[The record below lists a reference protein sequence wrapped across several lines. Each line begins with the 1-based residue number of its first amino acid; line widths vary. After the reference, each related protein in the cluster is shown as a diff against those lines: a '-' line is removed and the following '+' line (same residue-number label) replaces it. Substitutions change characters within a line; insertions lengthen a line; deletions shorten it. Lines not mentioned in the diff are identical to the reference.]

1 MPEQTL
7 CLSRSR
13 VKPACC
19 NQESIPGYESDL
31 TRKTSSKGS
40 DSSQSNSPVSGRS
53 VVLLPSPSTSS
64 SSSTSSTSSSMY
76 QQPLEMKTL
85 EGGGESRNVEH
96 LAGSAAHN
104 APASYSV
111 CHPPAERPDTRDNG
125 KKVAVAR
132 PEEFVKTE
140 IFIDHPLD
148 GHAAAA
154 NLGGEQRREKEEEE
168 EEKGEQRDLS
178 LESIT
183 TTNGAISTSGGA
195 SSWGESKGMVVT
207 QQPDFQI
214 GTRSTP
220 LASQQLPIHPSVILD
235 SSKGDSDSLE
245 EAANK
250 TDEEKLTSI
259 SPMSDEDKLTA
270 IFLCTDSDNPTEPS
284 AGGDLESTSKKDERV
299 PSSPDN
305 QSAECCDEKQLAP
318 KKDIWGLGGEMG
330 NGSSNEE
337 LADQGV
343 SLPNSLPP
351 PLETEK
357 DLAENQDVSVT
368 EEEEGEEECVRR
380 GGGDDDS
387 IEYPA
392 TSGDTSTP
400 PPDVGEEK
408 KEEDYDY
415 EGEEVASEKE
425 QELPFSDVGLQSP
438 ASSSSTTNRLQQ
450 PDTENVTSLQV
461 EWTKEEEEEV
471 EEMLTPFG
479 RGLVHDD
486 AGHPMA
492 QPQRALARS
501 EDPQVI
507 PEAHL
512 YFLKTI
518 FSLSPPCQSTLVNRS
533 LQG

>member
-1 MPEQTL
+1 M
-7 CLSRSR
+7 
-13 VKPACC
+13 
-19 NQESIPGYESDL
+19 
-31 TRKTSSKGS
+31 
-40 DSSQSNSPVSGRS
+40 SGRS
-53 VVLLPSPSTSS
+53 VVLLPSP
-64 SSSTSSTSSSMY
+64 STSSSMY

-85 EGGGESRNVEH
+85 EGGGGDSRNVEH
-96 LAGSAAHN
+96 LAGGSSGHN
-104 APASYSV
+104 AAASYSV
-111 CHPPAERPDTRDNG
+111 CQAPDTRDNG
-125 KKVAVAR
+125 KKVAR

-148 GHAAAA
+148 GHAPPA
-154 NLGGEQRREKEEEE
+154 NLGGQQRREEEEEE
-168 EEKGEQRDLS
+168 EEKGEERDLS

-183 TTNGAISTSGGA
+183 TTNGAISTSPA
-195 SSWGESKGMVVT
+195 SSSWGEQSRGMMVVT

-220 LASQQLPIHPSVILD
+220 LLLASQQLPIHPAVILD
-235 SSKGDSDSLE
+235 PSKSSKGDSDSLE
-245 EAANK
+245 DAVNK
-250 TDEEKLTSI
+250 TDEEKLTSF

-270 IFLCTDSDNPTEPS
+270 IFLCTDSDIPTDPPT
-284 AGGDLESTSKKDERV
+284 ATGDLESAKSKKDERV

-305 QSAECCDEKQLAP
+305 QCCDESQLAP

-337 LADQGV
+337 MGNGSSNEEQGV
-343 SLPNSLPP
+343 SLPKILPP

-357 DLAENQDVSVT
+357 DLAENQDVSVA
-368 EEEEGEEECVRR
+368 EEGS

-400 PPDVGEEK
+400 PPDMVEEEK
-408 KEEDYDY
+408 KEEDCDY
-415 EGEEVASEKE
+415 EGEEEVASEKE
-425 QELPFSDVGLQSP
+425 EELPFQSP
-438 ASSSSTTNRLQQ
+438 ASSASTTTNRLQQ

-471 EEMLTPFG
+471 VEEMLTPFG

-486 AGHPMA
+486 AGRPMA

-507 PEAHL
+507 
-512 YFLKTI
+512 LKTR
-518 FSLSPPCQSTLVNRS
+518 L
-533 LQG
+533 

>member
-1 MPEQTL
+1 MFVIQL
-7 CLSRSR
+7 KVQCQNKHCLSWSR

-64 SSSTSSTSSSMY
+64 SSSSSSTTSSSMY

-148 GHAAAA
+148 GHAPA
-154 NLGGEQRREKEEEE
+154 NLGGEQRREEKEEEE

-183 TTNGAISTSGGA
+183 TTNGTISTSRGAPA
-195 SSWGESKGMVVT
+195 SSWGESRLVT
-207 QQPDFQI
+207 QPDFQI

-220 LASQQLPIHPSVILD
+220 LASQQLPIHPPVILD
-235 SSKGDSDSLE
+235 PSKGDSDSME

-270 IFLCTDSDNPTEPS
+270 IFLCTDSDIPTEPS
-284 AGGDLESTSKKDERV
+284 AGDLESTSKKDERV
-299 PSSPDN
+299 PPSPDN
-305 QSAECCDEKQLAP
+305 QSAESCDEKQLAP

-357 DLAENQDVSVT
+357 DLAENQDVSVA
-368 EEEEGEEECVRR
+368 EEAGEEELGR
-380 GGGDDDS
+380 DDDS

-408 KEEDYDY
+408 KEEDCDY

-486 AGHPMA
+486 AGRPMA

-507 PEAHL
+507 PEAHF
-512 YFLKTI
+512 YFL
-518 FSLSPPCQSTLVNRS
+518 
-533 LQG
+533 